1 MRALALVMIFLATP
15 ALADSMV
22 ATRTI
27 KAQSV
32 IGPDDVAMVAA
43 DIPGAMTKLDEAIGL
58 EAKVTLYAG
67 RPVAERDLGAPALVK
82 RSQLV
87 SLIFQSDGLTIHTDG
102 RALERGAAGDLIHV
116 MNLSSHLTVSGSV
129 APDGSVIVGPKSKE
143 TN

>member
-1 MRALALVMIFLATP
+1 MRSLALALTLLATP

-27 KAQSV
+27 KALSV

-43 DIPGAMTKLDEAIGL
+43 DIPGAMTRLDEAIGQ
-58 EAKVTLYAG
+58 ETKVTLYAG
-67 RPVAERDLGAPALVK
+67 RPVTEGDLGAPALVK

-87 SLIFQSDGLTIHTDG
+87 TLVFQAEGLTIHTDG
-102 RALERGAAGDLIHV
+102 RALERGASGDLIHV

-129 APDGSVIVGPKSKE
+129 APDGSVIVGPNSKE
-143 TN
+143 